1 MEEKDNHLPFEEEPR
16 EPPRGRGGHIPLVG
30 DGHPLLSTRSS
41 RRGGWAMVAPPRPN
55 LPPGQACSRLAARP
69 KTALAHV
76 TALLYRGA
84 GLTSSWSARPLCPH
98 QPFPTTVSPH
108 NLLHTSCPPPA
119 SRPLAPPCTS
129 ANGGV
134 KVNVGFLVDGPED
147 RRVIG
152 RISLSWNMKVLPT
165 PGWVACHT
173 MTVPMTAYLAPVHLP
188 TA

>member
-1 MEEKDNHLPFEEEPR
+1 MLAP
-16 EPPRGRGGHIPLVG
+16 GRAAEDCLGSRHRPVVPGCRADQQLV
-30 DGHPLLSTRSS
+30 SE
-41 RRGGWAMVAPPRPN
+41 A
-55 LPPGQACSRLAARP
+55 
-69 KTALAHV
+69 
-76 TALLYRGA
+76 
-84 GLTSSWSARPLCPH
+84 
-98 QPFPTTVSPH
+98 TVSPSAFPH
-108 NLLHTSCPPPA
+108 HCLPAQSTPHLLSSPR

-173 MTVPMTAYLAPVHLP
+173 MTVPMTAYLAPVHLH